1 MKGKSTLL
9 ARIPTSVIVACILLA
24 VMLVGVAQAGGPYY
38 YTARKYTGSDT
49 TYADYFTMTL
59 LAAASG
65 VLSAPGLPNGYLG
78 FYVSSNTPIVK
89 LRTATYSINLPESGI
104 FKVYATFGATTN
116 AKPNVLHKVT
126 DRFGNETDAPF
137 IDQTEGAGLVNTW
150 QELGTYDFKANDA
163 AHCKVVLTNS
173 NQNSS
178 GSLYAGALKFE
189 LVGRAFPELT
199 SAAKNEEGT
208 AVELAWSAPTHGTVD
223 HYIIERSDGDNQ
235 NFAVLDADVAASET
249 TYSDGS
255 GECDVLYYY
264 RIKAVDSNNVTSLPS
279 NEKSS
284 VKCTTASP
292 NKAINPDPYDWEAIV
307 QTDLANR
314 QVADKVSWT
323 AGSGAVDQDIYFG
336 TDESAVTDADKQSPE
351 YKGTISSS
359 VNSYKPAAL
368 AANTQ
373 YYWRIDSVN
382 LSGTTKGDVW
392 TFKTGV
398 SLKLVAVRKTDR
410 GFITWPDGRAWNEIS
425 WHEAGETVDFA
436 VEENTGVTWVGWSL
450 NASGTP
456 IFEQSRELDGYEV
469 PGAHTTLY
477 AVFQNPT
484 YTLTVV
490 ADPVAGGSVT
500 KSNKTWPAASDFE
513 EGDVAEIKV
522 TPAAGYLFAGAESNK
537 NGTFNDPLATT
548 SNYTMTADNT
558 TVTAYFAKAVTNIV
572 ATGSRGISAQA
583 LDGTGEDW
591 WTTQINIGAYSP
603 TNNQLYCRP
612 MIQFKDWA
620 GFQTFPA
627 QSLLHG
633 MGKINP
639 KQTTLSSYSSS
650 VTIQVRAFE
659 VLKPWVYTT
668 DDNGAWW
675 LTTDGVT
682 PWANPG
688 GDFGEQLGQVTNWV
702 STEEAFRPHFLPSGK
717 DYRYLMRNGIQL
729 KSDQEGLINYRK
741 GMTKDTSV
749 NLFYNPPSGAGNVIR
764 DWAYL
769 GSYAHGVAADHEVRI
784 DKDFV
789 VGTYDLVPVNET
801 QLAAKT
807 GATLAGKTW
816 AFTTLDTDI
825 GDINGANFYG
835 SAQDNSASYFAVYVN
850 NPGANIYPAY
860 MALGSDD
867 MARVWTNGN
876 MRGSKLIATAVGI
889 DQSFIGP
896 FTLLS
901 GWNKVL
907 VKVENGTGGHGIY
920 ARLANADRT
929 AIQGLTYSTKD
940 DVAPSNPTSAT
951 EAGGALNGVAQSAVK
966 APKFS
971 LLGATDDKS
980 GLRGY
985 KIYFGTDA
993 NGVPNVWHEIGTP
1006 YQAPEKGPGTY
1017 YLRVAA
1023 VDYALNAAAVTT
1035 LFTFIVEEEQKAGPY
1050 GISNKATLDAATAA
1064 AAATTNFT
1072 VWGSVSVIDA
1082 NTFTVD
1088 DGSGVVVK
1096 VVKTSHGLNSG
1107 DYASA
1112 TGALDVSGPQ
1122 PVVTAVS
1129 VKKQN

>member
-49 TYADYFTMTL
+49 AYADYFTMSEIG
-59 LAAASG
+59 AASG

-78 FYVSSNTPIVK
+78 FYVSSNTPVVG

-116 AKPNVLHKVT
+116 ARPDVLHKVT
-126 DRFGNETDAPF
+126 DRFGNETDAPL
-137 IDQTEGAGLVNTW
+137 IDQTEAGGLINTW

-173 NQNSS
+173 NQSVS
-178 GSLYAGALKFE
+178 GSLYVGALKFE

-199 SAAKNEEGT
+199 SAAKNEVGS

-235 NFAVLDADVAASET
+235 NFAVLDANVAASET

-279 NEKSS
+279 NEKAS
-284 VKCTTASP
+284 VKCATAPP

-336 TDESAVTDADKQSPE
+336 TDENAVADADKQSPE
-351 YKGTISSS
+351 YKGTISST

-368 AANTQ
+368 AADTQ

-456 IFEQSRELDGYEV
+456 IFEQSRELDGYVV
-469 PGAHTTLY
+469 PSAHTTLY

-522 TPAAGYLFAGAESNK
+522 TPAAGYQFAGVESNK

-558 TVTAYFAKAVTNIV
+558 TVTAYFAKAVANIV
-572 ATGSRGISAQA
+572 ATGSRSITAASAEGAGQ
-583 LDGTGEDW
+583 DW
-591 WTTQINIGAYSP
+591 WTSQVNIGAYTTVPQQRWSRV
-603 TNNQLYCRP
+603 LL
-612 MIQFKDWA
+612 QFKDWA
-620 GFQTFPA
+620 GFQSFPA

-633 MGKINP
+633 MG
-639 KQTTLSSYSSS
+639 
-650 VTIQVRAFE
+650 
-659 VLKPWVYTT
+659 
-668 DDNGAWW
+668 
-675 LTTDGVT
+675 
-682 PWANPG
+682 
-688 GDFGEQLGQVTNWV
+688 
-702 STEEAFRPHFLPSGK
+702 
-717 DYRYLMRNGIQL
+717 
-729 KSDQEGLINYRK
+729 
-741 GMTKDTSV
+741 
-749 NLFYNPPSGAGNVIR
+749 
-764 DWAYL
+764 
-769 GSYAHGVAADHEVRI
+769 
-784 DKDFV
+784 
-789 VGTYDLVPVNET
+789 
-801 QLAAKT
+801 
-807 GATLAGKTW
+807 
-816 AFTTLDTDI
+816 
-825 GDINGANFYG
+825 
-835 SAQDNSASYFAVYVN
+835 
-850 NPGANIYPAY
+850 
-860 MALGSDD
+860 
-867 MARVWTNGN
+867 
-876 MRGSKLIATAVGI
+876 
-889 DQSFIGP
+889 
-896 FTLLS
+896 
-901 GWNKVL
+901 
-907 VKVENGTGGHGIY
+907 
-920 ARLANADRT
+920 
-929 AIQGLTYSTKD
+929 
-940 DVAPSNPTSAT
+940 
-951 EAGGALNGVAQSAVK
+951 
-966 APKFS
+966 
-971 LLGATDDKS
+971 
-980 GLRGY
+980 
-985 KIYFGTDA
+985 
-993 NGVPNVWHEIGTP
+993 
-1006 YQAPEKGPGTY
+1006 
-1017 YLRVAA
+1017 
-1023 VDYALNAAAVTT
+1023 
-1035 LFTFIVEEEQKAGPY
+1035 
-1050 GISNKATLDAATAA
+1050 
-1064 AAATTNFT
+1064 
-1072 VWGSVSVIDA
+1072 
-1082 NTFTVD
+1082 
-1088 DGSGVVVK
+1088 
-1096 VVKTSHGLNSG
+1096 
-1107 DYASA
+1107 
-1112 TGALDVSGPQ
+1112 
-1122 PVVTAVS
+1122 
-1129 VKKQN
+1129 